1 MTRLRAARK
10 ARGLSQSQVIAELI
24 RRADAAGV
32 AIATASSLKAM
43 LSSYENGHRQVNDP
57 YRSLLR
63 AIFGMTDSELFDA
76 VVDTDDLDDPEVST
90 LADRIASARRVDVG
104 TARLLRR
111 QTDLLRTMDC
121 QLGAA
126 PLVDRMAAHLETVQT
141 ALSHAIL
148 PSVRGP
154 LAAVLADAAALAAW
168 QALDVGAVNRAWQ
181 YHETA
186 RYAALEARDAVLL
199 THAMAQ
205 QAFVLVDIGE
215 HVAAAQLVYEATR
228 EAGTAVP
235 ERFRA
240 WLLAAEA
247 EVFAAGGNDGG
258 CRRSFDEAADALPT
272 GREATDPDMPFIVLN
287 EAHLARWRGHSLARL
302 GDGSAVDDLYTA
314 LAGNGIVS
322 TRAEAALR
330 CDLAHAHLIRGEH
343 HEARQHAIDARRLA
357 RRSGSV
363 RQRRRIDNLAL
374 LEPVRRSGTRGD

>member
-1 MTRLRAARK
+1 
-10 ARGLSQSQVIAELI
+10 
-24 RRADAAGV
+24 
-32 AIATASSLKAM
+32 
-43 LSSYENGHRQVNDP
+43 
-57 YRSLLR
+57 
-63 AIFGMTDSELFDA
+63 
-76 VVDTDDLDDPEVST
+76 
-90 LADRIASARRVDVG
+90 VG
-104 TARLLRR
+104 TARLLAR

-126 PLVDRMAAHLETVQT
+126 PLVDRMAAHLETVQM

-148 PSVRGP
+148 PSLRQP

-186 RYAALEARDAVLL
+186 RYAALEARNTVLL

-215 HVAAAQLVYEATR
+215 PEAAMQLVYEATR

-235 ERFRA
+235 DRFRA

-247 EVFAAGGNDGG
+247 EVYAAAGNNSG
-258 CRRSFDEAADALPT
+258 CRRSFDHAADALPA
-272 GREATDPDMPFIVLN
+272 GREATDPDMPFVVLN
-287 EAHLARWRGHSLARL
+287 EAHLARWQGHALARL
-302 GDGSAVDDLYTA
+302 GDGNAVDHLHAA
-314 LAGNGIVS
+314 LAGKGIVS

-330 CDLAHAHLIRGEH
+330 CDLAHAHLIRGER
-343 HEARQHAIDARRLA
+343 HEARQQAIEARRLA

-363 RQRRRIDNLAL
+363 RQRRRIDNLAVL
-374 LEPVRRSGTRGD
+374 S